1 MQINNVG
8 PISDATILLKP
19 LTILIGAQP
28 AVKTTVMY
36 ALAALVDWLA
46 ASPLKS
52 DYAKQAADQV
62 SALPASYLQ
71 PFFGSEVQ
79 GRVNSQILA
88 TAADFQGFLGEHS
101 TPPEWVYLP
110 RERLGIDLSGTG
122 RAVNGPIGNYQTFV
136 KQTWVPEQGNWPS
149 ILRSF
154 SQLQAKETRTVY
166 GFERFLRTRGLG
178 PGCFTKNRNWL
189 CIRSIKLAWLNCNT
203 NYFSRG
209 SGRLWPP
216 TVTII

>member
-28 AVKTTVMY
+28 AVKTAVMY

-79 GRVNSQILA
+79 G
-88 TAADFQGFLGEHS
+88 
-101 TPPEWVYLP
+101 
-110 RERLGIDLSGTG
+110 
-122 RAVNGPIGNYQTFV
+122 
-136 KQTWVPEQGNWPS
+136 
-149 ILRSF
+149 
-154 SQLQAKETRTVY
+154 
-166 GFERFLRTRGLG
+166 
-178 PGCFTKNRNWL
+178 
-189 CIRSIKLAWLNCNT
+189 
-203 NYFSRG
+203 
-209 SGRLWPP
+209 
-216 TVTII
+216 